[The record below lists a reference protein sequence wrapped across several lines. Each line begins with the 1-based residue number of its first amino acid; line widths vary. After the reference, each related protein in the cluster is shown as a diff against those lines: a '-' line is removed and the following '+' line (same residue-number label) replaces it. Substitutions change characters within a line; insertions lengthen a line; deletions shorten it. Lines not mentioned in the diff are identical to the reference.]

1 MPKKI
6 KRDVRIQRADMRR
19 RMHPPS
25 PEVAE
30 ITAHLRKQLTPAT
43 FAKAREGHTHLKLR
57 DRILNLPVMCAIV
70 LSMVS
75 RQFPSLSVVLRE
87 LELKG
92 LLWVESTTVSKEA
105 LSKRLTRMPS
115 ELFAS
120 LFGELLRSSA
130 AQSTSKKVP
139 SLIEAEF
146 GHLRAH
152 YSCIWIADGST
163 LERLRKTTKELQ
175 EVKGSPLAGK
185 ILLLIDAL
193 TRRPLEVFY
202 NPEAKAN
209 EKTFIDQILAA
220 LPKGGLLIFDSGFTN
235 YGFYATLSDRASYF
249 ITRIRTTARYDV
261 LRTLSSSSHYR
272 DEVISLG
279 DPRYRTDHEYRLISV
294 LWGKTWHRYLTNECD
309 PERLKAREV
318 AQLYRTRWRI
328 EEAFA
333 LTKRLLGLSYLWI
346 GGTNGVEIQLWS
358 TLIFYTAVMDLC
370 EDVAAQLGQPVERLS
385 VEMVFR
391 SLYHYDDM
399 QQSNSELTLVG
410 FLVKHA
416 KTLGIVKEQKKRDR
430 LRDKQL
436 NEIWGSTVS

>member
-43 FAKAREGHTHLKLR
+43 FAKAREGHTHLNLR

-87 LELKG
+87 LKLKG

-105 LSKRLTRMPS
+105 LSKRLARMPS

-146 GHLRAH
+146 GHLRTH

-220 LPKGGLLIFDSGFTN
+220 LPKG
-235 YGFYATLSDRASYF
+235 
-249 ITRIRTTARYDV
+249 V
-261 LRTLSSSSHYR
+261 
-272 DEVISLG
+272 
-279 DPRYRTDHEYRLISV
+279 
-294 LWGKTWHRYLTNECD
+294 C
-309 PERLKAREV
+309 
-318 AQLYRTRWRI
+318 
-328 EEAFA
+328 
-333 LTKRLLGLSYLWI
+333 
-346 GGTNGVEIQLWS
+346 
-358 TLIFYTAVMDLC
+358 
-370 EDVAAQLGQPVERLS
+370 
-385 VEMVFR
+385 
-391 SLYHYDDM
+391 
-399 QQSNSELTLVG
+399 
-410 FLVKHA
+410 
-416 KTLGIVKEQKKRDR
+416 
-430 LRDKQL
+430 
-436 NEIWGSTVS
+436 